1 MEESKE
7 YKNIMSIKDWI
18 EVNEDDVDGVL
29 ATIETNRIFA
39 TALASLLM
47 KKKLISKREIM
58 RAITEVTKSEKEWS
72 GK

>member
-1 MEESKE
+1 MEEPKE